1 LIKLLSYIREAC
13 CKLLY
18 PFTLLYFTL
27 LSRSLALINYPLL
40 SIIITQLPF
49 GDVISPSLGDLL
61 LSSYRVRGVD
71 GSCAK
76 HSTVESYTVIYATNS
91 HTYYYYYY

>member
-1 LIKLLSYIREAC
+1 MKRVANCYTRS
-13 CKLLY
+13 
-18 PFTLLYFTL
+18 LYFTL
-27 LSRSLALINYPLL
+27 LRFLDLWHDECF
-40 SIIITQLPF
+40 TQLPF

-91 HTYYYYYY
+91 HTYYYYYYY